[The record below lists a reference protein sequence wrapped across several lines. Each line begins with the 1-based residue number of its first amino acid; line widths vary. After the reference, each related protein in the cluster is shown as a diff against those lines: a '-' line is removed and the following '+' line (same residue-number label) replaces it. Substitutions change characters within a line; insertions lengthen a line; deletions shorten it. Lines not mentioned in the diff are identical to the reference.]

1 METNK
6 LYVWGIP
13 WPLEWQDIKDLF
25 KQFGE
30 VNHVKIIKDRESG
43 KSKWYGFVEFAKV
56 EHAVSARETMN
67 WSDLDGRLLKVE
79 FAEEKIED

>member
-6 LYVWGIP
+6 LYVGGIP
-13 WPLEWQDIKDLF
+13 WALEWQDIKDLF

-43 KSKWYGFVEFAKV
+43 KSKWYGFVEFA
-56 EHAVSARETMN
+56 EIEYAVTARDSLN
-67 WSDLDGRLLKVE
+67 GSDLEWRLLKVE
-79 FAEEKIED
+79 FAEEKNEV